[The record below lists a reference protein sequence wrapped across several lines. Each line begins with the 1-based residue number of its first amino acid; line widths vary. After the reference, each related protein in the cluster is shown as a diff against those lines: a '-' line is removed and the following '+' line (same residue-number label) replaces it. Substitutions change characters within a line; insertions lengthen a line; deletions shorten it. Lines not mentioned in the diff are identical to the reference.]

1 MNINKELNWDELNH
15 SYKPSDFSF
24 KTTDEVEIMDDLL
37 GQEEA
42 LEAIRRG
49 LKIKSKGYNLYI
61 CNDNGHKIDEII
73 KKEVLKV
80 ASKQVMPLA
89 TGYVYNFHHPE
100 EPRLI
105 QLKVKDATSLQEDLE
120 ELQAFIRNDLPV
132 LLSSE
137 EVQQKQEQIIEAFE
151 RVKEKYLLQIEEKA
165 EEYHILPKRTQ
176 EGIQFAPLDEQGKVI
191 SKEDFLLLSLE
202 KQNEI
207 VAKILEVQEY
217 ADTIIEKV
225 MKQETTYLELYD
237 EVAQEV
243 FLREIGLIM
252 KKLIDRYHDYVEL
265 KRYFNDLA
273 EDLLN
278 HIDLILQSS
287 NEQTEPEGDMSVVLA
302 EQNREK
308 VFRNYRFNLM
318 VIPENEGVPIINDY
332 DYPEVNLNGKWLM
345 NIEENMLSSDYLHI
359 RPGLFHYANGG
370 YLILHM
376 EELLAKNNGWM
387 TLKRM
392 LRMESISIEGNE
404 ELGLAL
410 AHTLKP
416 QPMKANLKVIL
427 IGSHSIYEALSNYDE
442 SFKEFFKV
450 KINLKDEVICDKVQI
465 EKLAGIIKN
474 ASQKEKLLPVST
486 SALLKLVE
494 LGHRKTDHPTRIP
507 ASIEQMIDIIR
518 EAQWYAQNQIEAE
531 DIEACLAG
539 RESYERAL
547 QERLDEPIKE
557 EQMIDIIRE
566 AQWYAQNQI
575 EAEDIEACLA
585 GRESYERA
593 LQERL
598 DEPIK
603 EDTYLI
609 DTKGI
614 KVGQVNGLAIYHVG
628 TLTFGRPVRITA
640 TTYRGKQG
648 IVDIEN
654 EAKLSGAIHTKGVH
668 IISGFL
674 GSQFA
679 QEYPISLS
687 CNLCFEQS
695 YVKVDGD
702 SASSAELYAIL
713 SSLSEV
719 PIMQN
724 LAVTGSVNQFG
735 EIQPIGG
742 VNEKIEG
749 FYKICKQRGLEGNEG
764 VIIPRQN
771 TKELILAP
779 EIIEDVKKHQF
790 HIYAISHIWQ
800 GVEIIMNECKEQVIL
815 KVKEK
820 LKKYSV

>member
-120 ELQAFIRNDLPV
+120 ELQAFIQNDLPV

-165 EEYHILPKRTQ
+165 EEHHILPKRTQ
-176 EGIQFAPLDEQGKVI
+176 DGIQFAPLDEQGKVI

-225 MKQETTYLELYD
+225 MKQEKTYLELYD

-243 FLREIGLIM
+243 FLREIGIIM

-287 NEQTEPEGDMSVVLA
+287 NEQTEPEGDMSIVLA

-345 NIEENMLSSDYLHI
+345 NVEENMLSSDYLHI

-392 LRMESISIEGNE
+392 LRMESISIEGSE

-450 KINLKDEVICDKVQI
+450 KVSLKDEIICDKVQI

-494 LGHRKTDHPTRIP
+494 LGHRQTEHPTRIP
-507 ASIEQMIDIIR
+507 ASTEQM
-518 EAQWYAQNQIEAE
+518 
-531 DIEACLAG
+531 
-539 RESYERAL
+539 
-547 QERLDEPIKE
+547 
-557 EQMIDIIRE
+557 MDIIRE

-628 TLTFGRPVRITA
+628 ALTFGRPVRITA